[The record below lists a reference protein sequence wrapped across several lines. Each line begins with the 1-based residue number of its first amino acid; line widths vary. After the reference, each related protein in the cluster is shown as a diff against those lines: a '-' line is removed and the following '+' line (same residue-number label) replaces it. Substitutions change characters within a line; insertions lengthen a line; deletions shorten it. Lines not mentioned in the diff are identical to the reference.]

1 MIRLFGDFGNYLSFV
16 DGYPSFNRECYINNH
31 SSKDKVFFER
41 IADSQN
47 FNFFLQNEI
56 KEVFPYFYKLCLRYC
71 NNSKITNNFEKRS
84 NSLSK
89 LNVSKSTK
97 LNSTS
102 KLLKVVSNVVTKNSS
117 FENNSENNSN
127 NSISTILE
135 IKGNDYLENFLITP
149 YFINE
154 SILKSNVYLVDDLIN
169 LRFKGKI

>member
-56 KEVFPYFYKLCLRYC
+56 KEVFPYFHKLCLRYS
-71 NNSKITNNFEKRS
+71 NNLKMKSFVKRS

-89 LNVSKSTK
+89 MKIISTD
-97 LNSTS
+97 
-102 KLLKVVSNVVTKNSS
+102 KNSS
-117 FENNSENNSN
+117 STTVHNKSNKIINQIEFGIQKNESPENNSLFSLLSN
-127 NSISTILE
+127 
-135 IKGNDYLENFLITP
+135 P
-149 YFINE
+149 
-154 SILKSNVYLVDDLIN
+154 
-169 LRFKGKI
+169 FK